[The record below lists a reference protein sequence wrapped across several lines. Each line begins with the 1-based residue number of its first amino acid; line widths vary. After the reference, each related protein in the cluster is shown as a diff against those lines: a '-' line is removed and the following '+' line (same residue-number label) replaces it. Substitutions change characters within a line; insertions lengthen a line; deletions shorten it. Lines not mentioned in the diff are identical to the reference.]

1 MVKAVLSVIYLLSY
15 HGPTL
20 PRTQHSDVVFNYSDS
35 GVGLFYVDT
44 VDLYQEEKIDA
55 IGYHIS
61 LIVMLSYS
69 FLLSLVLGER
79 KLGEGDN
86 TDIS

>member
-1 MVKAVLSVIYLLSY
+1 MLFIYLLSY

-44 VDLYQEEKIDA
+44 VDLYQEENIDA
-55 IGYHIS
+55 ILLDFTS
-61 LIVMLSYS
+61 A
-69 FLLSLVLGER
+69 LLSCYHTV
-79 KLGEGDN
+79 
-86 TDIS
+86 SCQA